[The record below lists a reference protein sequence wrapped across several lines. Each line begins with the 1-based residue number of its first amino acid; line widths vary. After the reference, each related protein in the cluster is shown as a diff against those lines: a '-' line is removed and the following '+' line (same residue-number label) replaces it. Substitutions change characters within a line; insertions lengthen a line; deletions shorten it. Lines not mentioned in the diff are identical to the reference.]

1 MTDFVLLL
9 ILFPQY
15 HSDAEAASYGA
26 SWSRST
32 EDQELSKQHWRETQ
46 PDKVYGPTRT
56 WHTTETCEH
65 ESNHTVQD
73 QLNDVMPLCPIW
85 KYMLQECG

>member
-1 MTDFVLLL
+1 MYYCYFF
-9 ILFPQY
+9 FPQY
-15 HSDAEAASYGA
+15 HSDAEAASNGA
-26 SWSRST
+26 SWSRSD

-65 ESNHTVQD
+65 ERNHTVQD
-73 QLNDVMPLCPIW
+73 QLNDCMPLCPFW
-85 KYMLQECG
+85 KYMLHECG